1 MTTVAGKSKFVDQN
15 TGQTGERVPLHLT
28 STFFGS
34 DPLCAVKKYT
44 EQTYFLVW
52 YSVPKGEGQEH
63 FPKKATIGKNATP
76 QYEIEKRRTFS
87 PELRQLHNCIP
98 SIEGNV
104 LPSLRQMEIVP
115 KSLPLSSESNKNKL

>member
-15 TGQTGERVPLHLT
+15 TGQTGKRVPLHLT

-63 FPKKATIGKNATP
+63 FPKNAIVGKNATP
-76 QYEIEKRRTFS
+76 THEIEKVRTFS
-87 PELRQLHNCIP
+87 PLHRQLHDCI
-98 SIEGNV
+98 SSREGNF
-104 LPSLRQMEIVP
+104 LPSAQPEEIAP
-115 KSLPLSSESNKNKL
+115 QNLPLS